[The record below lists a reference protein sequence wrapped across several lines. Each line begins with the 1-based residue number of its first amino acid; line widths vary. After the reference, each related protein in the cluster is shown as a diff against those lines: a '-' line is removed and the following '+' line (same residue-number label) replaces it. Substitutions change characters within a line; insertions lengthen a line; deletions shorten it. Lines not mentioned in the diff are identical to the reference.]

1 MTSLFNDNENIAC
14 ESCGKV
20 IMREMSFNSIK
31 LFTVTINGKHWTRGR
46 EPVQALGYSKHTKT
60 AHVIKDLCTAEN
72 IRQKDQLISV
82 LSDSTPVLWPA
93 DSQKYD
99 LYINEQGMYE
109 LAFTS
114 QQKEAKEFRK
124 YCFNTLFPQI
134 RQKLVDIDLESS
146 NRQHQLAIED
156 IGREQQQRI
165 EQNEST
171 IAILNDDLDESQ
183 REYAILEYKYEQLEY
198 RAVPYLEDPKKD
210 NGIVVIQKNNGDEYP
225 YIAICGQQGYVAQKI
240 KNKLI
245 DFPNGQIVVLAETG
259 TAIVHYN
266 FLRERGCIE
275 VNPDR
280 VRHFRL
286 GTMTHQQLLYLEEA

>member
-20 IMREMSFNSIK
+20 IMREMSFCSVMTPLNNLSNKIEILYDEQNQPSFKRAHVGKFLDLSDIHKSLDK
-31 LFTVTINGKHWTRGR
+31 LNECEMCTRNDFEPTRSNTPGWSGPKDQQNKTDIFLSVYGVMHVIVGSRKSKGKKLKEWVMSDIIPRGFNAIIA
-46 EPVQALGYSKHTKT
+46 EKQQALEN
-60 AHVIKDLCTAEN
+60 KDL
-72 IRQKDQLISV
+72 II
-82 LSDSTPVLWPA
+82 
-93 DSQKYD
+93 
-99 LYINEQGMYE
+99 
-109 LAFTS
+109 
-114 QQKEAKEFRK
+114 
-124 YCFNTLFPQI
+124 
-134 RQKLVDIDLESS
+134 
-146 NRQHQLAIED
+146 H
-156 IGREQQQRI
+156 
-165 EQNEST
+165 QNEST
-171 IAILNDDLDESQ
+171 IAILNDDLDERQ

-240 KNKLI
+240 QNKLT
-245 DFPNGQIVVLAETG
+245 DFPNGQIVVLAETPN
-259 TAIVHYN
+259 AICHYN
-266 FLRERGCIE
+266 WLRERGCII

>member
-1 MTSLFNDNENIAC
+1 
-14 ESCGKV
+14 
-20 IMREMSFNSIK
+20 
-31 LFTVTINGKHWTRGR
+31 
-46 EPVQALGYSKHTKT
+46 
-60 AHVIKDLCTAEN
+60 
-72 IRQKDQLISV
+72 
-82 LSDSTPVLWPA
+82 
-93 DSQKYD
+93 
-99 LYINEQGMYE
+99 MYE

-124 YCFNTLFPQI
+124 YCFNVMFPQI

-146 NRQHQLAIED
+146 NRRHQLAIED
-156 IGREQQQRI
+156 MGREHQQAI
-165 EQNEST
+165 EAKDT
-171 IAILNDDLDESQ
+171 ALAMLNDDLDESQ
-183 REYAILEYKYEQLEY
+183 REYAILEYRYEQLET

-210 NGIVVIQKNNGDEYP
+210 NSMVVIQKNNGDEYP

-240 KNKLI
+240 QNKLI

-259 TAIVHYN
+259 NSTIVHYN
-266 FLRERGCIE
+266 FLRERGCII

>member
-20 IMREMSFNSIK
+20 IMREMSFCSVMTPLNNLSNKIEILYDDQNQPWFK
-31 LFTVTINGKHWTRGR
+31 RAHLGKHLNMKGIHMSIPQHVELRTREQLSTCNRISGWKGDSNSKNKTDIFLSFTAALHVVMR
-46 EPVQALGYSKHTKT
+46 CDKKEAIPIRDWLVKEIIPRGLNQIISEKQQALEN
-60 AHVIKDLCTAEN
+60 KDL
-72 IRQKDQLISV
+72 II
-82 LSDSTPVLWPA
+82 
-93 DSQKYD
+93 
-99 LYINEQGMYE
+99 
-109 LAFTS
+109 
-114 QQKEAKEFRK
+114 
-124 YCFNTLFPQI
+124 
-134 RQKLVDIDLESS
+134 
-146 NRQHQLAIED
+146 H
-156 IGREQQQRI
+156 
-165 EQNEST
+165 QNEST

-259 TAIVHYN
+259 NSIVHYN
-266 FLRERGCIE
+266 WLRERGCII

>member
-1 MTSLFNDNENIAC
+1 MTIALVPFTFNDT
-14 ESCGKV
+14 
-20 IMREMSFNSIK
+20 K
-31 LFTVTINGKHWTRGR
+31 LFTVTVDGKHWTRGR
-46 EPVQALGYSKHTKT
+46 EPVRALGYSKHTKT

-72 IRQKDQLISV
+72 IRQKDQLIGV
-82 LSDSTPVLWPA
+82 LSDSTPVQWPS

-99 LYINEQGMYE
+99 LYINEEAMYE
-109 LAFTS
+109 LGFTS
-114 QQKEAKEFRK
+114 QQDKAKHFRK
-124 YCFNTLFPQI
+124 YCFNTLFPQ
-134 RQKLVDIDLESS
+134 L
-146 NRQHQLAIED
+146 RQHFEQLAIS
-156 IGREQQQRI
+156 EQQQRI

-245 DFPNGQIVVLAETG
+245 DFPNGQIVVLAETPN
-259 TAIVHYN
+259 AICHYN
-266 FLRERGCIE
+266 YLRERGCII